1 MSNTLD
7 TIRPLGDRVLI
18 RKIEEKERM
27 FGSIYI
33 PQTANEIDTAWV
45 AEVKA
50 VGPGRFNEAGKFVEV
65 RDVKPGDRIVIGKY
79 MGTEVKIEDQ
89 KYYVV
94 RADDILGVIE
104 EAESV

>member
-18 RKIEEKERM
+18 RKIQEKERK
-27 FGSIYI
+27 FGSIII
-33 PQTANEIDTAWV
+33 PQSANEIDTAWI

-50 VGPGRFNEAGKFVEV
+50 VGPGRFNEAGKFIEV
-65 RDVKPGDRIVIGKY
+65 RDVKPGDKIVIGKY
-79 MGTEVKIEDQ
+79 MGTEVKIEDE

-94 RADDILGVIE
+94 RANDILGLVE
-104 EAESV
+104 EAE